1 MSYVRALNG
10 FHMLKVVIQYTN
22 VLRLQSIVGVN
33 IHFIKGTRLKGR
45 FDNMLHNPTG
55 KERLALAFL
64 LGMLAIL
71 GPLNID
77 MYLPSFPEI
86 ADDLSAS
93 ASLVQ
98 LSLTACLVGLT
109 IGQLIVGPVSD
120 AQGRRK
126 PLLIC
131 IFLFALSSLF
141 CALSPNIT
149 TLVAARFLQGFTASA
164 GLVLS
169 RAIVRDVFTG
179 RELSKFFSLLMVITA
194 VAPMV
199 APMTGGAILLL
210 PFATWHTIFHV
221 LTIIGFLLVL
231 LIALRLKETLPPEKR
246 IPSSIGTSVKTMGSL
261 LKDRSFMGYA
271 LTVGFIH
278 GGSFAYVSGTPFV
291 YQDIYGVSPQ
301 VFSILFGING
311 LAIISGSFIIGRF
324 GGIIHEKRLLR
335 MAVITAMIATA
346 VLLTMTIIHGPLATL
361 VISIFVYMITIGM
374 VLTSTFTLAM
384 ERQGHR
390 AGSASALLGML
401 PLLLGSI
408 VSPLVGI
415 NETTAIPMG
424 AIMFVTA
431 VIGSLAFF
439 GLTKERAN

>member
-1 MSYVRALNG
+1 M
-10 FHMLKVVIQYTN
+10 Q
-22 VLRLQSIVGVN
+22 
-33 IHFIKGTRLKGR
+33 
-45 FDNMLHNPTG
+45 HNPTG

-86 ADDLSAS
+86 AEDLSAS

-131 IFLFALSSLF
+131 IFLFALSALF

-221 LTIIGFLLVL
+221 LMIIGFLLVL

-324 GGIIHEKRLLR
+324 GGIIHEKSLLR

-361 VISIFVYMITIGM
+361 VISIFIYMITIGM

-384 ERQGHR
+384 EKQGHR

-415 NETTAIPMG
+415 NETTAVPMG

-439 GLTKERAN
+439 GLTKERVGQNS

>member
-1 MSYVRALNG
+1 
-10 FHMLKVVIQYTN
+10 
-22 VLRLQSIVGVN
+22 
-33 IHFIKGTRLKGR
+33 
-45 FDNMLHNPTG
+45 MLHNPTG

-86 ADDLSAS
+86 AEDLSAS

-164 GLVLS
+164 GLVLP

-221 LTIIGFLLVL
+221 LMIIGFLLVL

-324 GGIIHEKRLLR
+324 GGIIHEKSLLR
-335 MAVITAMIATA
+335 IAVITAVIATA
-346 VLLTMTIIHGPLATL
+346 VLLTMTMIHGPLATL
-361 VISIFVYMITIGM
+361 VISIFIYMITIGM

-384 ERQGHR
+384 EKQGHR

-415 NETTAIPMG
+415 NETTAVPMG

-439 GLTKERAN
+439 GLTKERVGQNS

>member
-1 MSYVRALNG
+1 
-10 FHMLKVVIQYTN
+10 
-22 VLRLQSIVGVN
+22 
-33 IHFIKGTRLKGR
+33 
-45 FDNMLHNPTG
+45 MLHNPTG

-86 ADDLSAS
+86 ADDLSAR

-98 LSLTACLVGLT
+98 LSLTACLIGLT
-109 IGQLIVGPVSD
+109 IGQIIVGPVSD
-120 AQGRRK
+120 AKGRRK

-141 CALSPNIT
+141 CAISPNIT
-149 TLVAARFLQGFTASA
+149 TLVIARFLQGFTASA

-210 PFATWHTIFHV
+210 PFATWHTIFHF
-221 LTIIGFLLVL
+221 LTLIGFILVL
-231 LIALRLKETLPPEKR
+231 IIALRLKETLPPEKR
-246 IPSSIGTSVKTMGSL
+246 IPSSIGTSVRTMGSL
-261 LKDRSFMGYA
+261 MKDRSFIGYA

-311 LAIISGSFIIGRF
+311 LAIITGSFIIGRF
-324 GGIIHEKRLLR
+324 GGIIHEKSLLR
-335 MAVITAMIATA
+335 IAVITAFIATA
-346 VLLTMTIIHGPLATL
+346 VLLAMTIVHGPLITL
-361 VISIFVYMITIGM
+361 VISIFIYMITIGM

-384 ERQGHR
+384 ENQGHR
-390 AGSASALLGML
+390 AGSASAMLGML

-424 AIMFVTA
+424 AIMFITS

-439 GLTKERAN
+439 KLTKQKAEQQKGKI

>member
-1 MSYVRALNG
+1 
-10 FHMLKVVIQYTN
+10 
-22 VLRLQSIVGVN
+22 
-33 IHFIKGTRLKGR
+33 
-45 FDNMLHNPTG
+45 MLHNPTG

-324 GGIIHEKRLLR
+324 GGIIHEKSLLR

-346 VLLTMTIIHGPLATL
+346 VLLTVTMIHGPLATL
-361 VISIFVYMITIGM
+361 VISIFIYMITIGM

-431 VIGSLAFF
+431 VIGALAFF
-439 GLTKERAN
+439 GLTKERAEQNS

>member
-1 MSYVRALNG
+1 
-10 FHMLKVVIQYTN
+10 MLQ
-22 VLRLQSIVGVN
+22 
-33 IHFIKGTRLKGR
+33 
-45 FDNMLHNPTG
+45 NPTG

-77 MYLPSFPEI
+77 MYLPSFPDI
-86 ADDLSAS
+86 ADDLLAS

-98 LSLTACLVGLT
+98 LSLTACLIGLT
-109 IGQLIVGPVSD
+109 IGQVIVGPVSD

-149 TLVAARFLQGFTASA
+149 TLVAARFLQGITASA

-194 VAPMV
+194 VAPMI
-199 APMTGGAILLL
+199 APMTGGALLLL
-210 PFATWHTIFHV
+210 PFATWHTIFHF
-221 LTIIGFLLVL
+221 LTIIGFVLVL
-231 LIALRLKETLPPEKR
+231 IIALKLKETLPPEKR
-246 IPSSIGTSVKTMGSL
+246 IPSSIGTSVRTMGSL

-311 LAIISGSFIIGRF
+311 LAIITGSFMIGRF
-324 GGIIHEKRLLR
+324 GGIIHEKSLLR

-346 VLLTMTIIHGPLATL
+346 VLLTMTMIHGPLAAL

-384 ERQGHR
+384 EKQGHR

-415 NETTAIPMG
+415 DETTAVPMG

-439 GLTKERAN
+439 RLTKESVKQN

>member
-1 MSYVRALNG
+1 
-10 FHMLKVVIQYTN
+10 
-22 VLRLQSIVGVN
+22 
-33 IHFIKGTRLKGR
+33 
-45 FDNMLHNPTG
+45 MLHNPTG

-86 ADDLSAS
+86 AEDLSAR

-98 LSLTACLVGLT
+98 LSLTACLIGLT
-109 IGQLIVGPVSD
+109 IGQVVVGPLSD
-120 AQGRRK
+120 AQGRRR
-126 PLLIC
+126 PLLLC
-131 IFLFALSSLF
+131 IFLFALFSLF
-141 CALSPNIT
+141 CALAPNIT
-149 TLVAARFLQGFTASA
+149 TLVIARFLQGFTASA

-210 PFATWHTIFHV
+210 PFASWHTIFLF
-221 LTIIGFLLVL
+221 LTVIGFLLVL
-231 LIALRLKETLPPEKR
+231 IIALKLKETLPPEKR
-246 IPSSIGTSVKTMGSL
+246 VPSSIGNSVRTMGSL
-261 LKDRSFMGYA
+261 LKDRSFIGYA

-301 VFSILFGING
+301 VFSVLFGING
-311 LAIISGSFIIGRF
+311 LAIITGSFIIGRF
-324 GGIIHEKRLLR
+324 GGIIHEKSLLR
-335 MAVITAMIATA
+335 IGVITAMTATA
-346 VLLTMTIIHGPLATL
+346 VLLVMTIIHGPLAAL
-361 VISIFVYMITIGM
+361 VISIFIYMITIGM
-374 VLTSTFTLAM
+374 TLTSTFTLAM
-384 ERQGHR
+384 EKQGHR

-408 VSPLVGI
+408 VSPLVGM
-415 NETTAIPMG
+415 NEATAVPMG
-424 AIMFVTA
+424 LIMFTTS
-431 VIGSLAFF
+431 VIGSIAFF
-439 GLTKERAN
+439 TLTTKQEKAKKE

>member
-1 MSYVRALNG
+1 
-10 FHMLKVVIQYTN
+10 MLQ
-22 VLRLQSIVGVN
+22 
-33 IHFIKGTRLKGR
+33 
-45 FDNMLHNPTG
+45 NPTG
-55 KERLALAFL
+55 KERLALALL

-210 PFATWHTIFHV
+210 PFASWHTIFHV

-231 LIALRLKETLPPEKR
+231 LIAFRLKETLPPEKR

-271 LTVGFIH
+271 LTVGFVH

-324 GGIIHEKRLLR
+324 GGIIHEKSLLR
-335 MAVITAMIATA
+335 IAVITAMIATA
-346 VLLTMTIIHGPLATL
+346 VLLAMTMIHGPLATL
-361 VISIFVYMITIGM
+361 VISIFIYMITIGM

-431 VIGSLAFF
+431 VIGALAFF
-439 GLTKERAN
+439 GLTKERAEHSS

>member
-1 MSYVRALNG
+1 
-10 FHMLKVVIQYTN
+10 
-22 VLRLQSIVGVN
+22 
-33 IHFIKGTRLKGR
+33 
-45 FDNMLHNPTG
+45 MLHNPTG

-86 ADDLSAS
+86 ADDLSAR

-98 LSLTACLVGLT
+98 LSLTACLIGLT
-109 IGQLIVGPVSD
+109 IGQIIVGPVSD
-120 AQGRRK
+120 AKGRRK

-149 TLVAARFLQGFTASA
+149 TLVIARFLQGVTASA

-210 PFATWHTIFHV
+210 PFATWHTIFHF
-221 LTIIGFLLVL
+221 LTLIGFILVL
-231 LIALRLKETLPPEKR
+231 IIALRLKETLPPEKR
-246 IPSSIGTSVKTMGSL
+246 IPSSIGTSVRTMGSL
-261 LKDRSFMGYA
+261 MKDRSFIGYA

-311 LAIISGSFIIGRF
+311 LAIITGSFIIGRF
-324 GGIIHEKRLLR
+324 GGIIHEKSLLR
-335 MAVITAMIATA
+335 IAVITAFIATA
-346 VLLTMTIIHGPLATL
+346 VLLTMTIVHGPLITL
-361 VISIFVYMITIGM
+361 VISIFIYMITIGM

-384 ERQGHR
+384 ENQGHR
-390 AGSASALLGML
+390 AGSASAMLGML

-424 AIMFVTA
+424 AIMFITS

-439 GLTKERAN
+439 KLTKQKAEQQ

>member
-1 MSYVRALNG
+1 
-10 FHMLKVVIQYTN
+10 
-22 VLRLQSIVGVN
+22 
-33 IHFIKGTRLKGR
+33 
-45 FDNMLHNPTG
+45 MLHNPTG

-86 ADDLSAS
+86 AKDLSAS

-221 LTIIGFLLVL
+221 LMIIGFLLVL

-324 GGIIHEKRLLR
+324 GGIIHEKSLLR
-335 MAVITAMIATA
+335 IAAITAMIATA
-346 VLLTMTIIHGPLATL
+346 VLLTMTMIHGPLATL
-361 VISIFVYMITIGM
+361 VISIFIYMITIGM

-384 ERQGHR
+384 EKQGHR

-415 NETTAIPMG
+415 NETTAVPMG

-439 GLTKERAN
+439 GLTKERVGQNS

>member
-1 MSYVRALNG
+1 
-10 FHMLKVVIQYTN
+10 
-22 VLRLQSIVGVN
+22 
-33 IHFIKGTRLKGR
+33 
-45 FDNMLHNPTG
+45 MLHNPTG

-86 ADDLSAS
+86 AEDLSAS

-221 LTIIGFLLVL
+221 LMIIGFLLVL

-324 GGIIHEKRLLR
+324 GGIIHEKSLLR
-335 MAVITAMIATA
+335 IAVITAVIATA
-346 VLLTMTIIHGPLATL
+346 VLLTMTMIHGPLATL
-361 VISIFVYMITIGM
+361 VISIFIYMITIGM

-384 ERQGHR
+384 EKQGHR

-415 NETTAIPMG
+415 NETTAVPMG

-439 GLTKERAN
+439 GLTKERVGQNS